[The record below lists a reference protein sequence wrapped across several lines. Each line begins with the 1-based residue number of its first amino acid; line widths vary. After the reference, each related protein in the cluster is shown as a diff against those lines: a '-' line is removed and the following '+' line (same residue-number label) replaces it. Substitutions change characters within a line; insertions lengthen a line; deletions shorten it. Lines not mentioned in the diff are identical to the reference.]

1 MDIDYLLF
9 LQQFRESAGALFTQF
24 MLLISDISTKGAAV
38 CTVLI
43 FWSVDRSLGYRIIAN
58 CLSGHLVNNFLK
70 LTACV
75 YRPWIREH
83 KLIPAPQAVE
93 SATGYSFPSG
103 HTQMAMSFYGSIA
116 VHFRSG
122 NPLVCVLCTVMILLT
137 GFSRNYL
144 GVHTP
149 QDVFVS
155 IMIGLILLYL
165 NTLLFRKLSQN
176 PELVPRFAAAGILIA
191 VLLLVYFEWKAYPM
205 DYVDGILV
213 VDPQEMKTDGFTAVG
228 AWIGFLT
235 GSVIEVKFIRFTS
248 DGSVLRRVVRSIL
261 GFPIPVLVFLVLKK
275 PLYAVTGLL
284 AGHLILY
291 GFLMFYLPAVYPAL
305 FTYVEK
311 RIPSGVS

>member
-122 NPLVCVLCTVMILLT
+122 NPLV
-137 GFSRNYL
+137 
-144 GVHTP
+144 
-149 QDVFVS
+149 
-155 IMIGLILLYL
+155 
-165 NTLLFRKLSQN
+165 
-176 PELVPRFAAAGILIA
+176 
-191 VLLLVYFEWKAYPM
+191 
-205 DYVDGILV
+205 
-213 VDPQEMKTDGFTAVG
+213 
-228 AWIGFLT
+228 
-235 GSVIEVKFIRFTS
+235 
-248 DGSVLRRVVRSIL
+248 
-261 GFPIPVLVFLVLKK
+261 
-275 PLYAVTGLL
+275 
-284 AGHLILY
+284 
-291 GFLMFYLPAVYPAL
+291 
-305 FTYVEK
+305 
-311 RIPSGVS
+311 

>member
-1 MDIDYLLF
+1 
-9 LQQFRESAGALFTQF
+9 

-155 IMIGLILLYL
+155 IMIGLILLFISL
-165 NTLLFRKLSQN
+165 TELSAEVRISIPNRQASWLKIIISLRLLKSSRTQWHLQADSLSQ
-176 PELVPRFAAAGILIA
+176 
-191 VLLLVYFEWKAYPM
+191 
-205 DYVDGILV
+205 
-213 VDPQEMKTDGFTAVG
+213 
-228 AWIGFLT
+228 
-235 GSVIEVKFIRFTS
+235 
-248 DGSVLRRVVRSIL
+248 
-261 GFPIPVLVFLVLKK
+261 
-275 PLYAVTGLL
+275 
-284 AGHLILY
+284 
-291 GFLMFYLPAVYPAL
+291 
-305 FTYVEK
+305 
-311 RIPSGVS
+311 